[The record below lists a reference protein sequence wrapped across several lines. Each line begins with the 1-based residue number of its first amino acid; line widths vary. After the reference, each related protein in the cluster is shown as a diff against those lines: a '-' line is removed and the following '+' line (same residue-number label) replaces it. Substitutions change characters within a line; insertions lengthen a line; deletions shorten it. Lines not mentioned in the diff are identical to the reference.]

1 MQIKFKQV
9 DKNTIRTNINGEYRT
24 YTGYT
29 VADLPNS
36 FGFIY
41 NEDKE
46 SYGIQS
52 WFNYKGLTYVSK

>member
-1 MQIKFKQV
+1 MQNTLKQV
-9 DKNTIRTNINGEYRT
+9 DKTTLKLNGVIYK
-24 YTGYT
+24 GYT
-29 VADLPNS
+29 LSELPNS